1 MKKLFYLPALAAMIF
16 SSCSSD
22 ELGVE
27 SDVAE
32 TDQTFYMQVAIR
44 DAHSGSKADNSS
56 DNFRDGEDYENA
68 IHEMYFKFYNAAGE
82 EIYQTPVITN
92 VTTDSNAGNS
102 TYPNVGQ
109 IATATVKV
117 EVTQGENMP
126 AYVVCFANP
135 VAFDDVSSG
144 KAAIT
149 DLNGLRNKKRSA
161 YMCNN
166 GNFAMNNSVY
176 YGTSKISGASGVKIV
191 GAPIQKGQLFTSEE
205 EANKATGE
213 NVVEIFIE
221 RYAAKVNFAIA
232 AGAVKTCNEGDY
244 TLTFVPEAW
253 GITADAPDMYA
264 IKRFSTTDG
273 DDAPVP
279 SQSDID
285 NMLGTW
291 TSWND
296 EQNRRSYWACSPGY
310 YGTTFPSVSDDISDV
325 TGYPTEN
332 GCQLGAGVS
341 KDQNPNYPFLLKYYS
356 YNQLTTNPPTG
367 TIGQTGYNPGIG
379 TPIPALDDA
388 TIWKSAARY
397 ALENTMGEN
406 AFNPEINRNPKAA
419 APSAVIVGKYK
430 VTHNGTDLTP
440 GTTFYIYSGSLYFA
454 QNNTPAGETSL
465 YNKMLSTQNVIGY
478 KNGND
483 IVPLHA
489 SANIPAGV
497 TFAIAHPSKAIRDLT
512 GGKLSEELVT
522 LQLTA
527 PGNNVIYYKPQN
539 SSVWQPITDDN
550 KDAALSY
557 VNRQLA
563 GQLRYAHAYTNGMAY
578 FTIPIRH
585 LGYYE
590 NTAGFPTTDKTEGGE
605 ISWKDVTVGDF
616 GLVRNHVYDLNITSI
631 SGLASGIL
639 NPDAPI
645 VTPMESNTY
654 WIRYTLNILNW
665 RIVKQQNIEL

>member
-1 MKKLFYLPALAAMIF
+1 MKKLFYLPALAAMMF
-16 SSCSSD
+16 TSCSSD

-44 DAHSGSKADNSS
+44 DAHSGSKAANSS

-92 VTTDSNAGNS
+92 VTTGPNGSD

-135 VAFDDVSSG
+135 VAFDDISSG

-205 EANKATGE
+205 AADKATGGE
-213 NVVEIFIE
+213 VVQIFIE

-232 AGAVKTCNEGDY
+232 AGAVKTYDEGDY

-285 NMLGTW
+285 NMLETW

-296 EQNRRSYWACSPGY
+296 ETNNRSYWACSPGY

-325 TGYPTEN
+325 AGYPTE
-332 GCQLGAGVS
+332 GGYHLGAGVS
-341 KDQNPNYPFLLKYYS
+341 KDQYHNYPFLLKYYS
-356 YNQLTTNPPTG
+356 YKQLTTKQPTG

-379 TPIPALDDA
+379 TPIPTLDAA
-388 TIWKSAARY
+388 TTWKSDARY
-397 ALENTMGEN
+397 ALENTMGVN
-406 AFNPEINRNPKAA
+406 AFNPELNRNPKAA
-419 APSAVIVGKYK
+419 APSAIIVGKYK
-430 VTHNGTDLTP
+430 VTHNGTDIAAN
-440 GTTFYIYSGSLYFA
+440 TTFYIYSGSLFFA

-465 YNKMLSTQNVIGY
+465 YDKMLSTQNVIGY
-478 KNGND
+478 KDVNND
-483 IVPLHA
+483 IVPLHT

-539 SSVWQPITDDN
+539 SSVWQPITDAN

-563 GQLRYAHAYTNGMAY
+563 GQLRYAHAYTDGMAY

-605 ISWKDVTVGDF
+605 ISWKDVTAGDF
-616 GLVRNHVYDLNITSI
+616 GLVRNHVYDLNIKSI

-665 RIVKQQNIEL
+665 RIVKQQDIEL

>member
-44 DAHSGSKADNSS
+44 DAHSGSKADNKS
-56 DNFRDGEDYENA
+56 DNFRDGEGYENA

-205 EANKATGE
+205 EANKATGK

-296 EQNRRSYWACSPGY
+296 EQNRRSYWTCSPGY

-325 TGYPTEN
+325 TDHPTEN

-367 TIGQTGYNPGIG
+367 TIGQTGYKPGIG
-379 TPIPALDDA
+379 TPILAFDA
-388 TIWKSAARY
+388 ATTWKSAARY

-430 VTHNGTDLTP
+430 VTHNGTDLDAN
-440 GTTFYIYSGSLYFA
+440 TTFYIYSGSLFFA
-454 QNNTPAGETSL
+454 QTNTPAGETSL

-478 KNGND
+478 NNGTD

-489 SANIPAGV
+489 SADIPAGV
-497 TFAIAHPSKAIRDLT
+497 TFEIAHPSKAIRDLT
-512 GGKLSEELVT
+512 DVKLSEELVT

-539 SSVWQPITDDN
+539 SSKWQPITNDN

-590 NTAGFPTTDKTEGGE
+590 NTAGFPTTDGTEGGK
-605 ISWKDVTVGDF
+605 IDWKRVIARDF
-616 GLVRNHVYDLNITSI
+616 GLVRNHVYDLNIKSI

-645 VTPMESNTY
+645 VTPMESNAY

-665 RIVKQQNIEL
+665 RIVNQQDIEL

>member
-44 DAHSGSKADNSS
+44 DAHSGSKADNKS
-56 DNFRDGEDYENA
+56 DNFRDGEGYENA

-205 EANKATGE
+205 EANKATGK

-296 EQNRRSYWACSPGY
+296 EQNRRSYWTCSPGY

-325 TGYPTEN
+325 TDHPTEN

-367 TIGQTGYNPGIG
+367 TIGQTGYKPGIG
-379 TPIPALDDA
+379 TPILAFDA
-388 TIWKSAARY
+388 ATTWKSAARY

-419 APSAVIVGKYK
+419 APSAVIVRKYK
-430 VTHNGTDLTP
+430 VTHNGTDLDAN
-440 GTTFYIYSGSLYFA
+440 TTFYIYSGSLFFA
-454 QNNTPAGETSL
+454 QTNTPAGETSL

-478 KNGND
+478 NNGTD

-489 SANIPAGV
+489 SADIPAGV
-497 TFAIAHPSKAIRDLT
+497 TFEIAHPSKAIRDLT
-512 GGKLSEELVT
+512 DVKLSEELVT

-539 SSVWQPITDDN
+539 SSKWQPITNDN

-590 NTAGFPTTDKTEGGE
+590 NTAGFPTTDGTEGGK
-605 ISWKDVTVGDF
+605 IDWKRVTAGDF
-616 GLVRNHVYDLNITSI
+616 GLVRNHVYDLNIKSI

-645 VTPMESNTY
+645 VTPMESNAY

-665 RIVKQQNIEL
+665 RIVNQQDIEL